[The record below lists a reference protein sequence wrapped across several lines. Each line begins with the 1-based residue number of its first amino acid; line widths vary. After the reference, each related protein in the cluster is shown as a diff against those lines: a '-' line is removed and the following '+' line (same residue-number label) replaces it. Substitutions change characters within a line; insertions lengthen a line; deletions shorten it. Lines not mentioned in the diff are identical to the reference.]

1 MYQPLL
7 LLVDDDVE
15 LVEMMREFLEPEGFT
30 VDVAHNGAAFR
41 AAAPAAD
48 LIILDVM
55 LPGGS
60 GFELLKEF
68 RTRSAVP
75 VIMLT
80 AKDNDID
87 RVVGL
92 EIGADDYVS
101 KPFNPRELVARVRAV
116 LRRTAGEA
124 KTASGPPPAQPGTA
138 AAGSSIMVSDVVL
151 DPASRIARCRGQL
164 LDLTSAEF
172 NLLEFF
178 LRKAGQVV
186 GRDELSLATFG
197 RQDVTKVDR
206 NVDTLVSKLR
216 RKLDPD
222 EGIEFRIK
230 TVRNAG
236 YIYTLT
242 ADKGS

>member
-1 MYQPLL
+1 MMDLPRL

-15 LVEMMREFLEPEGFT
+15 LIEMMREYLEPEGFT
-30 VDVAHNGAAFR
+30 V
-41 AAAPAAD
+41 AAAHDSAGFWGATPDTAD

-55 LPGGS
+55 LPGRS
-60 GFELLKEF
+60 GFELLKEL
-68 RTRSAVP
+68 RKRSEVP

-80 AKDNDID
+80 AKDNDVD

-116 LRRTAGEA
+116 LRRTKAEP
-124 KTASGPPPAQPGTA
+124 KA
-138 AAGSSIMVSDVVL
+138 AAEPACTPRLVIDDVEL
-151 DPASRIARCRGQL
+151 DGAARQAWCRNAL

-172 NLLEFF
+172 SLLEFF
-178 LRKAGQVV
+178 LGKAGQVV
-186 GRDELSLATFG
+186 GRDELSQAAFG
-197 RQDVTKVDR
+197 RQNGNKIDR

-222 EGIEFRIK
+222 ESTEYRIK

-236 YIYTLT
+236 YIYVLLGG
-242 ADKGS
+242 KPS

>member
-1 MYQPLL
+1 MDQPIL

-30 VDVAHNGAAFR
+30 VEVAHNGATFR

-116 LRRTAGEA
+116 LRRTGSES
-124 KTASGPPPAQPGTA
+124 KLASKFPPTQPGVPST
-138 AAGSSIMVSDVVL
+138 GSWITVGDVVL
-151 DPASRIARCRGQL
+151 DPASRMARCRVQL

-178 LRKAGQVV
+178 LRKAGRVV
-186 GRDELSLATFG
+186 SRDELSMAAFG
-197 RQDVTKVDR
+197 RQDVTKIDR

-222 EGIEFRIK
+222 EVIEFRIK

-236 YIYTLT
+236 YIYTVT
-242 ADKGS
+242 AHKAP